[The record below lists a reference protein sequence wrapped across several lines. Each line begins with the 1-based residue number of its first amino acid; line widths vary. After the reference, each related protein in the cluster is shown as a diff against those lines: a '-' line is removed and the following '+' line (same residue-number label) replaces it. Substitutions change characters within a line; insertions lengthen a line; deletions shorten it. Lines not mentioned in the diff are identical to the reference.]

1 MEFSTICIIILGII
15 AVFLLGI
22 VFILW
27 LRVKNLKNYCMAIV
41 SRIDSV
47 RLNYLIGLRN
57 LLIQQERFEDV
68 EYIDELIKDEY
79 PGVNL
84 KEVTIDDMIN
94 LL

>member
-1 MEFSTICIIILGII
+1 MEFSTICIVLLGII
-15 AVFLLGI
+15 AVFLLGT

-27 LRVKNLKNYCMAIV
+27 LRVKNLKHYCMAID

-79 PGVNL
+79 PGINL
-84 KEVTIDDMIN
+84 KEVAVDDMIN